1 MAELS
6 DRSVRSKNII
16 ITGLM
21 ETNISNYKDRKEA
34 EKREVLGLL
43 KKDLKRLYRTK
54 KYNTPGKVCASHATP
69 TQNQTPQQQ
78 SFYKKLK
85 EELKHRKDNGE
96 MNLAIKYNK
105 GLPKIVKIKPK
116 N

>member
-6 DRSVRSKNII
+6 DRLVRSKNII

-21 ETNISNYKDRKEA
+21 ETNISDYKDRKEA
-34 EKREVLGLL
+34 EKREILGLL

-54 KYNTPGKVCASHATP
+54 KYNTPGKVCARQVMP

-78 SFYKKLK
+78 SFY
-85 EELKHRKDNGE
+85 NGE
-96 MNLAIKYNK
+96 MNLTIKYNK
-105 GLPKIVKIKPK
+105 GIPKIVKIKPK
-116 N
+116 NYKIL